1 MGFAEGS
8 PGLRRV
14 KLVCV
19 GLVALAATAHAD
31 GGLQDPA
38 HPIQPPPPPAPTPPD
53 PVVTSSAQHSLESGS
68 RHQGLSFTLAI
79 GGGLTVGVGIDS
91 SIGRG
96 PSGSLRFAHMAGE
109 RWAFTAEIANTTLLH
124 QVKGTDS
131 SGGKIRT
138 DVGSNLLVG
147 VQLYVN
153 RVLWLRGGVG
163 LGSFQIAEVDSM
175 DTKILGGPSGV
186 VGGGLDLV
194 RFRRAAIGVEM
205 MSLGMLNR
213 DGLLTTTAFMLD
225 LTIE

>member
-1 MGFAEGS
+1 M
-8 PGLRRV
+8 

-19 GLVALAATAHAD
+19 ALVALAANAHAD

-38 HPIQPPPPPAPTPPD
+38 HPIPPPPPPTPSPPD
-53 PVVTSSAQHSLESGS
+53 PVVTSSAQHSIESAS
-68 RHQGLSFTLAI
+68 RQQGFSVTLAF
-79 GGGLTVGVGIDS
+79 GGGLTVGVGIDCS
-91 SIGRG
+91 VGRG

-131 SGGKIRT
+131 SGGTIRT
-138 DVGSNLLVG
+138 DVGSNLLLG

-163 LGSFQIAEVDSM
+163 LGSFQIDDPDSM
-175 DTKILGGPSGV
+175 KTKILGGPSGV
-186 VGGGLDLV
+186 AGGGLDLV
-194 RFRRAAIGVEM
+194 RFRRVAIGVEM

-225 LTIE
+225 FTIE